1 MARKSPT
8 VTGIPCCFIC
18 HYFPDSIGKYQ
29 QEFQAHLE
37 VTCKKKSLEAN
48 VSARKP
54 PIPTQ
59 GSAQEIHQSP
69 HHLLLHSIFQ
79 NCLCDCP
86 QFLCLRRQLVQSFTI
101 MLVAPEETKII
112 LSMIFCHIIIFCMTA
127 PSCLSA
133 WQLPFTQSS
142 PDVFSYKN
150 LLQSLYLLL
159 FIIPHT
165 VTEPAT
171 RRKTNLPLHVHNQ
184 KQKELQ
190 GHRQAGKQCLIHACN
205 FTRLNDH
212 PPFLPRIGLELM
224 ILLSPAQWIY
234 FLAQKV

>member
-1 MARKSPT
+1 MARKSPML
-8 VTGIPCCFIC
+8 TGIPCCFIC

-112 LSMIFCHIIIFCMTA
+112 LSMIFCHNFLYDSSLLPFCMTA
-127 PSCLSA
+127 SLYSEQPRCFLLQESSA
-133 WQLPFTQSS
+133 ITLSS
-142 PDVFSYKN
+142 PLHYPTYSHRTSYKKKD
-150 LLQSLYLLL
+150 QPTTSCAQ
-159 FIIPHT
+159 PKAKRAPRT
-165 VTEPAT
+165 
-171 RRKTNLPLHVHNQ
+171 
-184 KQKELQ
+184 
-190 GHRQAGKQCLIHACN
+190 QAGREAVSDPCLQLYQA
-205 FTRLNDH
+205 
-212 PPFLPRIGLELM
+212 
-224 ILLSPAQWIY
+224 
-234 FLAQKV
+234 